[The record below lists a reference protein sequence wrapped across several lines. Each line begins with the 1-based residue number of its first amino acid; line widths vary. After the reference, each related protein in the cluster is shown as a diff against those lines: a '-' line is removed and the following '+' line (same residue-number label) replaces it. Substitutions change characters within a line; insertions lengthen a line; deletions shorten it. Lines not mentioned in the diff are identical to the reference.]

1 LTPFGRLHN
10 SIKIVQKR
18 TGILTKPYRI
28 SALVACVLGHRNAC
42 FSLFLGLFIGITLG
56 VVFFTYVLALK
67 RIHFRFRQ
75 RMAILGVA

>member
-1 LTPFGRLHN
+1 MCFGR
-10 SIKIVQKR
+10 
-18 TGILTKPYRI
+18 
-28 SALVACVLGHRNAC
+28 RNAC
-42 FSLFLGLFIGITLG
+42 FSLFSGLFSGITLG